1 MEYKNNMK
9 KIARELLTR
18 NHDMDIYTAARSGEN
33 ARLLS
38 IRENWADHDIKDQ
51 RRNTALM
58 YALIQGNQTMIE
70 LLSHD
75 WFS

>member
-38 IRENWADHDIKDQ
+38 IREN
-51 RRNTALM
+51 
-58 YALIQGNQTMIE
+58 
-70 LLSHD
+70 
-75 WFS
+75 